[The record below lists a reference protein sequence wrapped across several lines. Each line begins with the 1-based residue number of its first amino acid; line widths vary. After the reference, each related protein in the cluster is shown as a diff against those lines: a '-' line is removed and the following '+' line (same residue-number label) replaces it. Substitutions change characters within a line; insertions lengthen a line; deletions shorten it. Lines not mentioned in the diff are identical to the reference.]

1 MKDEKNKVT
10 GLSLG
15 ALLFIIVLGFGL
27 LIGLTQ
33 AGGSQSLNLD
43 ANAIN
48 NPYYNYYFNDSG
60 TLLYYGGEEQDVTVP
75 TTYTIAD
82 RFETRKLEF
91 INFYDINTF
100 TQQAGITDYKITDLS
115 EEITY
120 PWGGSYYEQ
129 KWEVQ
134 FSIKPAIEGA
144 DIITENI
151 GVNAFYNNQNI
162 TNVTLPETVLS
173 INDYAFSNSSLQTI
187 SLPSNLQSI
196 GSQAFQQTRLTSFQM
211 PNSVTY
217 AGFGL
222 FQHCFELTNVVL
234 SQNLTEISSS
244 MFWFCENLQNIT
256 IPQSVTSIGSHA
268 FYYCYN
274 LTSLTIPSSVQ
285 NIGDNAF
292 MECYG
297 LQYIVV
303 ERLTPPNINGSII
316 NTAIVVY
323 VPDNSLT
330 QYQNSS
336 WSMYDLRP
344 VSELSL

>member
-33 AGGSQSLNLD
+33 AADSQNLNLD
-43 ANAIN
+43 ANATN
-48 NPYYNYYFNDSG
+48 NPYYNFYFNDSG
-60 TLLYYGGEEQDVTVP
+60 SLLYYAGQEVDVAIP
-75 TTYTIAD
+75 TTYTLAD

-100 TQQAGITDYKITDLS
+100 AQRADIKDFKVKNIS
-115 EEITY
+115 EEVSY
-120 PWGGSYYEQ
+120 PWGGSYYLE
-129 KWEVQ
+129 KWQMEFRV
-134 FSIKPAIEGA
+134 KPAIVGA
-144 DIITENI
+144 DIVTTNI
-151 GVNAFYNNQNI
+151 ASNSFANNQYI
-162 TNVTLPETVLS
+162 QNVTMPQTVTQ
-173 INDYAFSNSSLQTI
+173 IGDYAFANSTLNNI
-187 SLPSNLQSI
+187 SLSSNLQSI
-196 GSQAFQQTRLTSFQM
+196 GSQAFQQTRLTSFEM

-234 SQNLTEISSS
+234 SQNLTEIPSS
-244 MFWFCENLQNIT
+244 MFWFCENLQSIT
-256 IPQSVTSIGSHA
+256 IPNSVNYIGSQA

-274 LTSLTIPSSVQ
+274 LTSITIPESVQ
-285 NIGDNAF
+285 AIGNNAF

-297 LQYIVV
+297 LQYIVL

-316 NTAIVVY
+316 NTAIIVY
-323 VPDNSLT
+323 VPYNSLT

-344 VSELSL
+344 VSELTT

>member
-1 MKDEKNKVT
+1 MKDGKNKVT

-15 ALLFIIVLGFGL
+15 ALLFIVVLGFGL

-33 AGGSQSLNLD
+33 AAGSQNLNLD
-43 ANAIN
+43 ANATN
-48 NPYYNYYFNDSG
+48 NPYYNFYFNDTG

-82 RFETRKLEF
+82 RYETRKLEF

-162 TNVTLPETVLS
+162 TNVILPETVLS
-173 INDYAFSNSSLQTI
+173 ISDYAFSNSSLQTI
-187 SLPSNLQSI
+187 NLPSNLQSI
-196 GSQAFQQTRLTSFQM
+196 GSQAFQQTRLTSFEM
-211 PNSVTY
+211 PDSITY
-217 AGFGL
+217 VGFGL

-234 SQNLTEISSS
+234 SQNLTEIPSS
-244 MFWFCENLQNIT
+244 MFWFCENLQSIT
-256 IPQSVTSIGSHA
+256 IPNSVNYIGSQA

-274 LTSLTIPSSVQ
+274 LTNITIPASVQ
-285 NIGDNAF
+285 TIGNNAF

-316 NTAIVVY
+316 NTAIIVY
-323 VPDNSLT
+323 VPDSNLAE
-330 QYQNSS
+330 YQNSS
-336 WSMYDLRP
+336 WAMYDLRP
-344 VSELSL
+344 VSELNI

>member
-15 ALLFIIVLGFGL
+15 ALLFIIVLGFVA

-33 AGGSQSLNLD
+33 ASGSQNLNLD
-43 ANAIN
+43 SNATN
-48 NPYYNYYFNDSG
+48 NTYYHYYFNDTGS
-60 TLLYYGGEEQDVTVP
+60 LLYYSGQEVDVNIP
-75 TTYTIAD
+75 TAYTIAD
-82 RFETRKLEF
+82 RLETRKLEF

-134 FSIKPAIEGA
+134 FSIKPAIEGT
-144 DIITENI
+144 DIATNSI

-162 TNVTLPETVLS
+162 ANVTLPETVIS
-173 INDYAFSNSSLQTI
+173 ISDYAFANSTLNNI
-187 SLPSNLQSI
+187 SLSSNLQSI
-196 GSQAFQQTRLTSFQM
+196 GSQAFQQTRLTSFEM

-234 SQNLTEISSS
+234 SQNLTEIPSS
-244 MFWFCENLQNIT
+244 MFWFCENLQSIT
-256 IPQSVTSIGSHA
+256 IPNSVNYIGSQA

-274 LTSLTIPSSVQ
+274 LTSITIPESVQ
-285 NIGDNAF
+285 AIGNNAF

-297 LQYIVV
+297 LQYIVL

-316 NTAIVVY
+316 NTAIIVY
-323 VPDNSLT
+323 VPYNSLT

-344 VSELSL
+344 VSELNI

>member
-1 MKDEKNKVT
+1 MKDGKNKVT

-33 AGGSQSLNLD
+33 AAGSQNLNLD
-43 ANAIN
+43 ANATN
-48 NPYYNYYFNDSG
+48 NPYYNFYFNDSG
-60 TLLYYGGEEQDVTVP
+60 ILLYYGGEEQDVTVP

-100 TQQAGITDYKITDLS
+100 THQAGITDYKITDLS

-134 FSIKPAIEGA
+134 FSIKPAIEGT

-162 TNVTLPETVLS
+162 ANVTLPETVLS
-173 INDYAFSNSSLQTI
+173 ISDYAFSNSSLQTI
-187 SLPSNLQSI
+187 NLPSNLQSI
-196 GSQAFQQTRLTSFQM
+196 GNQAFQQTRLTSFEM
-211 PNSVTY
+211 PDSVTY

-234 SQNLTEISSS
+234 SQNLTEIPSS
-244 MFWFCENLQNIT
+244 MFWFCENLQSIA
-256 IPQSVTSIGSHA
+256 IPNSVTYIGSQA

-274 LTSLTIPSSVQ
+274 LTSITIPASVQ
-285 NIGDNAF
+285 TIGNNAF

-303 ERLTPPNINGSII
+303 ERLAPPNINGSII
-316 NTAIVVY
+316 NTAIIVY
-323 VPDNSLT
+323 VPDSNLT
-330 QYQNSS
+330 EYQNST

-344 VSELSL
+344 VSELNI